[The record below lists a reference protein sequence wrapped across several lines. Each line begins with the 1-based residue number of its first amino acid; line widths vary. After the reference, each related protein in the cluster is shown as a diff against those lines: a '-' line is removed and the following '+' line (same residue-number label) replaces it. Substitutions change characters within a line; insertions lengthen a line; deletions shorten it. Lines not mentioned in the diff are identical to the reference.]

1 MNTYRKGFTLI
12 ELLVVV
18 AIIGILAAVGIPMY
32 QGYQATAKFNAVKAT
47 HKQVVTFVS
56 SEVTK
61 CGMGKNLDLKNAD
74 GDIITNAESLDCK
87 VMTNR
92 TGDVLAP
99 LFVDH
104 FEGDQ
109 WMNPM
114 NVDVLQVWSDAADLT
129 YEDAGRIHVSGAGNQ
144 ILIKSLAVDPDADD
158 PTLSDEWVHL
168 KNIVRIE

>member
-1 MNTYRKGFTLI
+1 MRLNKKGFTLI

-47 HKQVVTFVS
+47 HKQVVTFIS
-56 SEVTK
+56 SEITN
-61 CGMGKNLDLKNAD
+61 CGIGKNLVLKGVDGERAPNAV
-74 GDIITNAESLDCK
+74 DCK
-87 VMTNR
+87 KISNR
-92 TGDVLAP
+92 TGVALAP

-114 NVDVLQVWSDAADLT
+114 NVDVLQVWSDSADLT

-144 ILIKSLAVDPDADD
+144 ILIKSLAIDPDADD
-158 PTLSDEWVHL
+158 PTLPDARVDL

>member
-1 MNTYRKGFTLI
+1 
-12 ELLVVV
+12 
-18 AIIGILAAVGIPMY
+18 
-32 QGYQATAKFNAVKAT
+32 
-47 HKQVVTFVS
+47 
-56 SEVTK
+56 
-61 CGMGKNLDLKNAD
+61 
-74 GDIITNAESLDCK
+74 
-87 VMTNR
+87 
-92 TGDVLAP
+92 LAP

-114 NVDVLQVWSDAADLT
+114 NVDVLQVWSDSADLI

-158 PTLSDEWVHL
+158 PTLSDAWVHL